1 MSFYM
6 THMLAYMLFTSAVP
20 GVTDDIDWPAPP
32 MDGSGSTAEELPFD
46 PSAVCTQADFNLCWA
61 DLNVT
66 VPDGWES
73 YEGYCNACI
82 QAWLFGGMPLLRGIW
97 VPGAMATALVVGWF
111 LMRCVFLRHL
121 YTKTNTLPRQ
131 ARDKHR
137 ENSKKGSVFIT
148 TVRPEP
154 VLAHRLLSQMATKA
168 QTFAAVCV
176 CMTQVGGD
184 PGADSAAWRF

>member
-111 LMRCVFLRHL
+111 LMRCVFSSRPPRACLG
-121 YTKTNTLPRQ
+121 TSSCVTNGYESSQTL
-131 ARDKHR
+131 
-137 ENSKKGSVFIT
+137 
-148 TVRPEP
+148 
-154 VLAHRLLSQMATKA
+154 
-168 QTFAAVCV
+168 AAVCV

>member
-111 LMRCVFLRHL
+111 LMRCVFSAH
-121 YTKTNTLPRQ
+121 
-131 ARDKHR
+131 D
-137 ENSKKGSVFIT
+137 
-148 TVRPEP
+148 RPEP

>member
-111 LMRCVFLRHL
+111 LMRCVFSAH
-121 YTKTNTLPRQ
+121 
-131 ARDKHR
+131 D
-137 ENSKKGSVFIT
+137 
-148 TVRPEP
+148 RPEP
-154 VLAHRLLSQMATKA
+154 VLAHRLVSQMATKA
-168 QTFAAVCV
+168 LKRLPPFVCV
-176 CMTQVGGD
+176 TQVGGD